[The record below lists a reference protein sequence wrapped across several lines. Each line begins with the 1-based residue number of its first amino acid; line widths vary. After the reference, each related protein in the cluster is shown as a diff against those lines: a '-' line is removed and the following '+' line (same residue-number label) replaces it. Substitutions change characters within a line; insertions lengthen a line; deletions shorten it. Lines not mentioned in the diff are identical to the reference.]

1 MARTLGDRLLRVSEA
16 TSKEAT
22 LWREGANLERV
33 TGKTIDVLRLEAAVD
48 RWRLADEFRIR
59 ADKFSRAKP
68 ARTRDAISRYYYS
81 MYHAMRAA
89 AYVFHG
95 GDDHQEHRVLPGKTP
110 PDFPNASY
118 WENRLKDAREIRNRA
133 DYDPYPKSAASWSR
147 IGAGLESDCRQLLAD
162 AKSYL
167 VGKGC
172 MFT

>member
-110 PDFPNASY
+110 PDFRMRRTGRIDSRTPVRYGIGPTMTLTRSRRHRGHASALV
-118 WENRLKDAREIRNRA
+118 WNRTAG
-133 DYDPYPKSAASWSR
+133 SSWLTR
-147 IGAGLESDCRQLLAD
+147 R
-162 AKSYL
+162 
-167 VGKGC
+167 V
-172 MFT
+172 TW